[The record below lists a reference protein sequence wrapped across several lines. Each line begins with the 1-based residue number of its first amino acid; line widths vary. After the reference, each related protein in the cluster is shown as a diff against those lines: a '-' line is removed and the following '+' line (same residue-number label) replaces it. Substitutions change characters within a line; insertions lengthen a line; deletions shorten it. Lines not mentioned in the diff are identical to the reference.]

1 MLLGDVLCVLLLRRR
16 ELLLD
21 GIFPWWPSPPIA
33 SRAVAAPTCC
43 LSILMCVM
51 FACPPRRRAPTSAA
65 VSPWQSQWQFAL
77 ALCPLRLR
85 PLLPP
90 PTSPPPYL
98 LTTRQTGAW
107 ACLRG
112 ISRCRQF
119 ASADASYSSP
129 LPGLYTFPPS
139 HPFPREQGIALSRAA
154 PWFRRGA
161 VLAPFPFRVIQSSR
175 FLSLGG
181 ATWFATLCVV

>member
-1 MLLGDVLCVLLLRRR
+1 MVAFAAYCLPRRCRSHLLPFHPYVCDVCL
-16 ELLLD
+16 
-21 GIFPWWPSPPIA
+21 PTSPPCPHL
-33 SRAVAAPTCC
+33 RGGFTLAVT
-43 LSILMCVM
+43 
-51 FACPPRRRAPTSAA
+51 
-65 VSPWQSQWQFAL
+65 WQFAL

-85 PLLPP
+85 PQLPP

-98 LTTRQTGAW
+98 LSTRQASAW
-107 ACLRG
+107 PCLHG

-129 LPGLYTFPPS
+129 LPGLYTFPPA